1 MRYEFPYDKIA
12 PVEVPASHAVEV
24 YTVRAVDGVRE
35 EPEVLVAASLA
46 SPIGMPRL
54 SQLVDASSR
63 ILIVVDDM
71 SRPTPIHQIVP
82 PLLAELARGGAQ
94 DANIRFLVA
103 LGTHRRMTG
112 EEIAA
117 KIGGET
123 AARFPV
129 ANHEWENPAAL
140 HDYGTLDGTRIVL
153 NRAMHDSD
161 VVIGVGSIAPHPAA
175 GFSGGG
181 KIIAPGVATEEA
193 VGEFHW
199 QSVHYPQQDV
209 LGVRDNPMRERI
221 DRVAHLAGLTS
232 VINVVLDGESRI
244 IGCFSGNPVEA
255 HRAGSALAGELF
267 RVAISKPETAS
278 IFITDT
284 HPLDQDLWQ
293 GVKAMC
299 ALECI
304 VPDDAAV
311 IVVTPSPEGVSR
323 QHPDVLALGYQG
335 LATTT
340 RLVHEGRIDKV
351 TAHNIVQGG
360 RLVER
365 THAFMV
371 SPGISAEDIRRLGFT
386 PFACVQDALNE
397 ASRRKG
403 GSARVIIL
411 GMGGEICPVA
421 V

>member
-1 MRYEFPYDKIA
+1 
-12 PVEVPASHAVEV
+12 
-24 YTVRAVDGVRE
+24 VRAVDGVRE

-54 SQLVDASSR
+54 SQLVNASSR

-71 SRPTPIHQIVP
+71 SRPTPLHQIVP
-82 PLLAELARGGAQ
+82 PLLAELVRGGAQ

-117 KIGGET
+117 KIGAGA

-129 ANHEWENPAAL
+129 VNHEWENPAAL

-199 QSVHYPQQDV
+199 QSVHYPQRDV

-232 VINVVLDGESRI
+232 IINVVLDGECRI

-255 HRAGSALAGELF
+255 HRAGSALAGQLF

-340 RLVHEGRIDKV
+340 RLVQEGRIDKV

-386 PFACVQDALNE
+386 PFASVQDALNE

-403 GSARVIIL
+403 RSARVIIL